1 MCAGKA
7 AGRGGLIFRCWSCPV
22 AFCGDCLPDEF
33 EPLDSRGEGKGSL
46 LEQVG
51 HLASSIEY
59 ITCSA
64 CIHGSTRKIKPPR
77 QGGTS
82 GLKGSAHSAAAN
94 GAASFV
100 GQKRLQPA
108 GASGLFMSSTGEQW
122 PMQGPYMLQ
131 RVRRAVLNKNGQEV
145 GFSDGTV
152 MGHLPVAQ
160 ADYISE
166 FTGKPEA
173 LWRIKFDDYSMGEE
187 DLEWVEVEDA
197 ISNYQRK
204 AFQNAGSKS
213 PSVCGRSAEAS
224 PAKRARLSPKQG
236 ASVRDLSQRFV
247 GGSPA
252 KKTSPAK
259 APYRSM
265 PAVATS
271 AAASPGSRASPKLA
285 RASPLQRSYPPKG
298 ENLGSPAVRRTLE
311 SSVTG
316 PDKPVG
322 FSDTEVPSSGDIT
335 PGNATGTPQQH
346 RHKKGSPLLPVAQAA
361 MLCAAAGGVRREA
374 AGGSRGGSP
383 SARSSPWSAQ
393 ETPARQSPSKP
404 SGAKAALA
412 LGAEVVEFG
421 DRCDKLARV

>member
-7 AGRGGLIFRCWSCPV
+7 SGRGGLIFRCWSCPV

-64 CIHGSTRKIKPPR
+64 CIHGSTRKIMPPR
-77 QGGTS
+77 QGGT
-82 GLKGSAHSAAAN
+82 GGVKPCAHSAAAK
-94 GAASFV
+94 GTASFN
-100 GQKRLQPA
+100 GQKRPQPR
-108 GASGLFMSSTGEQW
+108 FFVSSSGEQW

-131 RVRRAVLNKNGQEV
+131 RVRRVVLNKNGQEV

-173 LWRIKFDDYSMGEE
+173 LWRIKFDDSSMGEE

-236 ASVRDLSQRFV
+236 ASVSDLSQRFV
-247 GGSPA
+247 EGSPA

-265 PAVATS
+265 PAVGTS

-285 RASPLQRSYPPKG
+285 RASPLQRSFPPKG
-298 ENLGSPAVRRTLE
+298 EKLGSPTVRRTLE
-311 SSVTG
+311 HSVTG
-316 PDKPVG
+316 PDNPVR

-335 PGNATGTPQQH
+335 PGIATGTPQQL
-346 RHKKGSPLLPVAQAA
+346 RDKKGSPLPSVAQAA
-361 MLCAAAGGVRREA
+361 MLCAAAGGGRQQA
-374 AGGSRGGSP
+374 AGSSRGGSP

-412 LGAEVVEFG
+412 LGGEAVELG